1 MSNNESR
8 ILETL
13 KKSFGWD
20 ELKPGQL
27 QVVSRLLDGIST
39 VAVFPTGGG
48 KSLCYQ
54 LPALLLEGLTVV
66 VSPLIA
72 LMKDQIDQLQSK
84 GICAVRLD
92 SSLTHEEYRD
102 AIGKV
107 RGGQAKLLY
116 VAPERFFNERF
127 RGELERVNISLFA
140 IDEAHCISQWGHNF
154 RPDYLKLRNI
164 TERFDV
170 SRVLCLTATATP
182 AVQEDICQAFDIA
195 QDDVICT
202 PFFRPNLHIKSSVV
216 KANQRDSVL
225 IDKLKSRDPGATIVY
240 VTLQKTAERV
250 AKLCQD
256 SGLQTRAYHAG
267 MDPETRAKIQDWF
280 MQDGSRIVVAT
291 IAFGMGIDK
300 SDIRYVYHY
309 NPAKSIESYAQ
320 EIGRAGRDGK
330 VSCCESLLV
339 PEDRVVLENF
349 VFGDTPSL
357 PSIESFIAEIA
368 RQPDSFFV
376 SPFRIGNQADIRGI
390 VVKTLLT
397 YLELD
402 GYLES
407 TSPRYESYR
416 FKPNVSSAQLLANF
430 EGERQQFVADLLR
443 CATKQRVWFSIDLAD
458 AMERL
463 GCDRM
468 KVVKALDYFGEQGW
482 IELKVSGLVHGYRKL
497 NSIDSVTDLA
507 KHYFDKVVSREQN
520 EIQRTRQFIDL
531 MAAEECQAATMS
543 AHFGQPLQQACGE
556 CSFCQGQGP
565 VEISEPRNEKLT
577 ASTLNLVEKL
587 TAEHPAALNTPRAV
601 ARFLCGITSPALT
614 RAKLSRHAAFG
625 SCQLTPF
632 DEVMKQVAEL
642 NCVAHSTGN

>member
-20 ELKPGQL
+20 ELKSGQL
-27 QVVSRLLDGIST
+27 DVVSRLLDGTST

-127 RGELERVNISLFA
+127 RGELERLNISLFA

-195 QDDVICT
+195 QEDVICT

-225 IDKLKSRDPGATIVY
+225 IDRLKSREPGATIVY

-250 AKLCQD
+250 AKLCQN
-256 SGLQTRAYHAG
+256 SGLQSRAYHAG

-280 MQDGSRIVVAT
+280 MQDGL
-291 IAFGMGIDK
+291 
-300 SDIRYVYHY
+300 
-309 NPAKSIESYAQ
+309 
-320 EIGRAGRDGK
+320 
-330 VSCCESLLV
+330 SL
-339 PEDRVVLENF
+339 
-349 VFGDTPSL
+349 
-357 PSIESFIAEIA
+357 I
-368 RQPDSFFV
+368 
-376 SPFRIGNQADIRGI
+376 
-390 VVKTLLT
+390 
-397 YLELD
+397 
-402 GYLES
+402 
-407 TSPRYESYR
+407 
-416 FKPNVSSAQLLANF
+416 
-430 EGERQQFVADLLR
+430 
-443 CATKQRVWFSIDLAD
+443 
-458 AMERL
+458 
-463 GCDRM
+463 
-468 KVVKALDYFGEQGW
+468 
-482 IELKVSGLVHGYRKL
+482 H
-497 NSIDSVTDLA
+497 
-507 KHYFDKVVSREQN
+507 
-520 EIQRTRQFIDL
+520 
-531 MAAEECQAATMS
+531 
-543 AHFGQPLQQACGE
+543 
-556 CSFCQGQGP
+556 
-565 VEISEPRNEKLT
+565 ISEP
-577 ASTLNLVEKL
+577 
-587 TAEHPAALNTPRAV
+587 
-601 ARFLCGITSPALT
+601 T
-614 RAKLSRHAAFG
+614 R
-625 SCQLTPF
+625 PY
-632 DEVMKQVAEL
+632 
-642 NCVAHSTGN
+642 